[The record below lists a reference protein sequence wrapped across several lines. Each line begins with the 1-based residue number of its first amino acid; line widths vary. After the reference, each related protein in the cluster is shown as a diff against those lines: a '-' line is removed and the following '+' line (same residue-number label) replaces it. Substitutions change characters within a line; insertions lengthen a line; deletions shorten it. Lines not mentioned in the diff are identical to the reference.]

1 MDYTKKEQVQDILES
16 IVPSD
21 WIQDIEED
29 LENVKMENVSD
40 VRNEKR
46 NN

>member
-1 MDYTKKEQVQDILES
+1 MDYTKKEQVQDILKS

>member
-29 LENVKMENVSD
+29 LKNVKMENVSD

>member
-21 WIQDIEED
+21 WIQDTEEG

>member
-1 MDYTKKEQVQDILES
+1 MDCMKKEQVQDILES

-21 WIQDIEED
+21 WIQDTEED

-40 VRNEKR
+40 VQNEKR